1 MVVEKKKHCNYC
13 LFSYLTAALCIWK
26 MTVFSNLDFGENI
39 FTNVGEYGDSI
50 IGVFNSL
57 FCGLVE
63 VIVLCSLAG
72 ELPLTVSLS
81 ASGTKGTSDF

>member
-1 MVVEKKKHCNYC
+1 
-13 LFSYLTAALCIWK
+13 

-63 VIVLCSLAG
+63 VIVLFGWGVTSHS
-72 ELPLTVSLS
+72 VS
-81 ASGTKGTSDF
+81 FCQWYNRYQ